1 MENEFVKRLLK
12 YVDDTTK
19 ELMDDPD
26 RYKAFLDYLSR
37 MDSRIGISNKI
48 IIYAMKKELEKFIDT
63 DTTSEEEY
71 EFYEYFTS
79 KY

>member
-26 RYKAFLDYLSR
+26 RYKTFLDYLSR
-37 MDSRIGISNKI
+37 MDSRLGISNKI
-48 IIYAMKKELEKFIDT
+48 IIYGYDKATT
-63 DTTSEEEY
+63 DVRTMMAWNMTGI
-71 EFYEYFTS
+71 TVLQMD
-79 KY
+79 KPL